1 VDSERRSDILNDST
15 DIVPGPTRVLSS
27 TLKSLRLLE
36 AVATF
41 DRAVGVS
48 ELVRQLGGSRGS
60 VHLQL
65 ATLTQ
70 AGWLERVE
78 GGRYRLTLRVLS
90 VGHAALNQ
98 GGIGNWVVPIMEELA
113 RATDESIS
121 LSVIDGADAV
131 IAWRVESSQVLRTD
145 LRVGTRMS
153 MQASASGRVLAAF
166 ADRVAVSHAAQAGA
180 KLPDSCLIEAV
191 QLQGW
196 AESIDDFADG
206 IAAVAAPVLDY
217 RNHAIG
223 ALSIAGPSTRF
234 IPSRAANAV
243 CEAARA
249 LSSKLGDRRVGDRR
263 DG

>member
-1 VDSERRSDILNDST
+1 MLNGST
-15 DIVPGPTRVLSS
+15 EAAPGGARVLTS

-41 DRAVGVS
+41 ERPVGVS
-48 ELVRQLGGSRGS
+48 ELARQLGGSRGA

-65 ATLTQ
+65 TTLTQ

-78 GGRYRLTLRVLS
+78 GGRYRLTLRVLG

-113 RATDESIS
+113 RGTDESIS

-153 MQASASGRVLAAF
+153 MHGSASGRVLAAF
-166 ADRVAVSHAAQAGA
+166 ADPVVVSQTVQVGA
-180 KLPDSCLIEAV
+180 KLPDSSMIDEV
-191 QLQGW
+191 RRRGW
-196 AESIDDFADG
+196 AESIDDFAPG

-223 ALSIAGPSTRF
+223 AISIAGPSTRF
-234 IPSRAANAV
+234 IPSQAAGAV
-243 CEAARA
+243 SEAARA
-249 LSSKLGDRRVGDRR
+249 LSSKLGDRQG
-263 DG
+263 G